1 MEEKKK
7 SSLSKSK
14 KTDTPKKAEKLDEN
28 KEKSDTKPKRRVNKI
43 TPARIKKEID
53 FLKPMF
59 DGCSYYLP
67 SFFVFQQHGEYIYL
81 PSTYFW
87 ICCISSGGRI
97 EVLFS

>member
-7 SSLSKSK
+7 SSLSKSE

-28 KEKSDTKPKRRVNKI
+28 KEKSDTKPKRRANKI

-59 DGCSYYLP
+59 DGIDDEDKKNLVNSLI
-67 SFFVFQQHGEYIYL
+67 EE
-81 PSTYFW
+81 
-87 ICCISSGGRI
+87 GGRT
-97 EVLFS
+97 LSFSPGGGSRFPFPSNR